1 MLKKNVKKLLALGLA
16 AGMVLGMTACG
27 GKKQRK
33 IRQLRR
39 QKQQKTEKK

>member
-16 AGMVLGMTACG
+16 AGMVLGMTPAA

-39 QKQQKTEKK
+39 QKRQKTERK